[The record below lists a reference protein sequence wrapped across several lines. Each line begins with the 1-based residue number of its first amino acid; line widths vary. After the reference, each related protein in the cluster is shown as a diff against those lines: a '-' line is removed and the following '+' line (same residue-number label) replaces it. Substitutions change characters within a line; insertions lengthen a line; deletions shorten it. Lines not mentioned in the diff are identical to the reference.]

1 LKASLVQERGICV
14 KLCRHVVLAARGQS
28 HKWLCTIWLQL
39 LSRLALWRSATQ
51 SYLQCLHIWHNL
63 AQRHNGESHKK
74 EPVVADMP
82 FGTPEYDQPTGTHD
96 PQWRAQCRIPL
107 GAEINIIYRYQM
119 QMGCTNRFSQT
130 ILRGLLPTNSVA
142 ANMPSTHH
150 RVQTAAP
157 RALEAVTHWW
167 WSWDCAY
174 GGSGPPPYAQAR
186 RLLTES
192 RVTFETYLQNFW
204 GEHKYQKNEG
214 GAGY

>member
-130 ILRGLLPTNSVA
+130 ILTQLLPTCRAPITGCKQRPQGHWRPSPTGGGPGIVHTVA
-142 ANMPSTHH
+142 QDHH
-150 RVQTAAP
+150 RMHRP
-157 RALEAVTHWW
+157 
-167 WSWDCAY
+167 
-174 GGSGPPPYAQAR
+174 
-186 RLLTES
+186 
-192 RVTFETYLQNFW
+192 
-204 GEHKYQKNEG
+204 
-214 GAGY
+214 GAF

>member
-119 QMGCTNRFSQT
+119 QMGCTNR
-130 ILRGLLPTNSVA
+130 LPTCRAPITGCKQRPQGHWRPSPTGGGPGIVHTVA
-142 ANMPSTHH
+142 QDHH
-150 RVQTAAP
+150 RMHRP
-157 RALEAVTHWW
+157 
-167 WSWDCAY
+167 
-174 GGSGPPPYAQAR
+174 
-186 RLLTES
+186 
-192 RVTFETYLQNFW
+192 
-204 GEHKYQKNEG
+204 
-214 GAGY
+214 GAF